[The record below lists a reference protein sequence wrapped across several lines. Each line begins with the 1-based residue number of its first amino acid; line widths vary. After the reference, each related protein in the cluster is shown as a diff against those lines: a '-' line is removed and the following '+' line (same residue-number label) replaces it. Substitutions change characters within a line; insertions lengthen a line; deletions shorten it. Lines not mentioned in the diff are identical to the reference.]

1 MKKYTTE
8 ELCFLWLD
16 SFIGLEY
23 KHKAQL
29 FSLLQGKLRIS
40 EVLEKGKNYIVSNIG
55 EKDYELIKNSANDV
69 Y

>member
-29 FSLLQGKLRIS
+29 FSLLQGKPKIS
-40 EVLEKGKNYIVSNIG
+40 EVLEKGKNYIVSQRLFRKVMK
-55 EKDYELIKNSANDV
+55 EKRQ
-69 Y
+69 